1 MVQLGGWTPM
11 TVLDWQVSGIQC
23 MLSPSNSP
31 LSLVVLALTSYKPI
45 TLIST
50 ASNPSQ
56 VCKLRSPLHPIHG
69 WSFFFWA
76 LWGSTYWIHSS
87 FTVDKRAQIY
97 LFLFCMSRDLIMLH
111 IIPPKHMVMCQ
122 AICFVAFV
130 CAGIPPLSLLLFYLS
145 QRTLGYWVECSPESN
160 VRTFAEL

>member
-1 MVQLGGWTPM
+1 VASYTTRYIPGFLISSLLLSYICRYEEPAHFSRIMVQLGGWTPM

-69 WSFFFWA
+69 WSFFFGHYGVPPI
-76 LWGSTYWIHSS
+76 GSIQ
-87 FTVDKRAQIY
+87 V
-97 LFLFCMSRDLIMLH
+97 
-111 IIPPKHMVMCQ
+111 
-122 AICFVAFV
+122 
-130 CAGIPPLSLLLFYLS
+130 LLLINVHRFTFS
-145 QRTLGYWVECSPESN
+145 CSACQEISLCCILYPQSIWLCA
-160 VRTFAEL
+160 RPSAL